1 MSDISDPFGRVVTR
15 TYDDKG
21 LDNVAE
27 KIRND
32 IKDTF
37 LLNDIVITE
46 GETIF
51 IIRPTCMCTT
61 SITQFQSDDI

>member
-1 MSDISDPFGRVVTR
+1 MSDISDPFDRVVTR

-27 KIRND
+27 KIRSD

-51 IIRPTCMCTT
+51 IIRPTFMCTT
-61 SITQFQSDDI
+61 SITHFQSDDM